1 MVIRRS
7 SAREVSALLQDLESG
22 SGGARDAAVA
32 RLSVIGTRAVESLL
46 ALLKSTTAAE
56 ARAAAFAALEAIGD
70 PRAADAALE
79 SLEGNDGAVR
89 TAAAGVLR
97 RLLESVRGASV
108 LDRLAAIA
116 VDTTRSDGARLA
128 ALESLRHVPGPALD
142 LISARLRDDPS
153 LAVRAMVARGGGPA
167 VRPPLEA
174 LEQAA
179 AGHLPD
185 QADPLRQWLAAAGAD
200 APLPTLH
207 SVVQR
212 VREREQQARD
222 PVRRSEWMT
231 ARAIAHQVL
240 AARGS
245 TVALYDLRETIESG
259 EQAPVEMLAALAAIG
274 DKTCLEP
281 IAAAYTRLSAQPA
294 HQSLRQAAPTTD
306 WWREHLAV
314 AFRTIAA
321 REKLN
326 ERHAVTRRLR
336 ARWPQAADTLIGPPR

>member
-22 SGGARDAAVA
+22 TGGARDAAVA
-32 RLSVIGTRAVESLL
+32 RLSVIGTRAVEGLL
-46 ALLKSTTAAE
+46 ALLTSSTVTE
-56 ARAAAFAALEAIGD
+56 VRAGTLAALEAIGD
-70 PRAADAALE
+70 PRAADAALDC
-79 SLEGNDGAVR
+79 LEGDDGDVR
-89 TAAAGVLR
+89 AAAAAVLR
-97 RLLESVRGASV
+97 RLLESPRGASV

-116 VDTTRSDGARLA
+116 VDTTRPDGARLA

-153 LAVRAMVARGGGPA
+153 LAVRATVARGGGPA

-179 AGHLPD
+179 AGQLPEHP
-185 QADPLRQWLAAAGAD
+185 DPLRQWLAAAGAD

-207 SVVQR
+207 SIVQR
-212 VREREQQARD
+212 VRDRERESKD
-222 PVRRSEWMT
+222 PVRRAEWMT
-231 ARAIAHQVL
+231 ARAVAHQVL

-259 EQAPVEMLAALAAIG
+259 EQAPVEMLAAIAAIG
-274 DKTCLEP
+274 DRTCLEP
-281 IAAAYTRLSAQPA
+281 IAAVYARLIAPA
-294 HQSLRQAAPTTD
+294 ERRPARQAAANAD
-306 WWREHLAV
+306 WWRQHLAV
-314 AFRTIAA
+314 AFREIVA

-326 ERHAVTRRLR
+326 ERSALTKRLR
-336 ARWPQAADTLIGPPR
+336 TRWPQVADALLGPPR

>member
-7 SAREVSALLQDLESG
+7 SSREVSALLQDLESG
-22 SGGARDAAVA
+22 TDAARDGAVA
-32 RLSVIGTRAVESLL
+32 RLSVIGTRAVEGLL
-46 ALLKSTTAAE
+46 ALLKSSTATAV
-56 ARAAAFAALEAIGD
+56 RTGTLAALEAIGD
-70 PRAADAALE
+70 PRAADAALGC
-79 SLEGNDGAVR
+79 LEGDDPAVR
-89 TAAAGVLR
+89 AAAAGVLH
-97 RLLESVRGASV
+97 RLLESPRGASV

-116 VDTTRSDGARLA
+116 VDTTRPDPTRLA

-153 LAVRAMVARGGGPA
+153 LAVRATVARGGGPA

-179 AGHLPD
+179 AGGLPEHP
-185 QADPLRQWLAAAGAD
+185 DPLRQWLAAAGGD

-212 VREREQQARD
+212 VRDRERKTND
-222 PVRRSEWMT
+222 PVRRAEWMT
-231 ARAIAHQVL
+231 ARAIVHQVL

-259 EQAPVEMLAALAAIG
+259 EQAPVEMLAALEAIG
-274 DKTCLEP
+274 DRTCLEP
-281 IAAAYTRLSAQPA
+281 IAAAYARLIGRPAGRASAREA
-294 HQSLRQAAPTTD
+294 ENAG
-306 WWREHLAV
+306 WWRDHLAE

-326 ERHAVTRRLR
+326 ERHAATKRLR
-336 ARWPQAADTLIGPPR
+336 ARWPQAADALLGPAR

>member
-1 MVIRRS
+1 VVITRS

-22 SGGARDAAVA
+22 SGGARDAAIA
-32 RLSVIGTRAVESLL
+32 RLSVIGTRAVEGLL
-46 ALLKSTTAAE
+46 ALLKSSDAPAV
-56 ARAAAFAALEAIGD
+56 RAGTLAALEAIGD
-70 PRAADAALE
+70 PRATDAALAC
-79 SLEGNDGAVR
+79 LEEDDGAVR
-89 TAAAGVLR
+89 GAAAAVLR
-97 RLLESVRGASV
+97 RLLESPRGASV

-116 VDTTRSDGARLA
+116 VDTAHGDGARLA
-128 ALESLRHVPGPALD
+128 ALESLRYVPGPALD

-153 LAVRAMVARGGGPA
+153 LAVRATVARGGGPA

-179 AGHLPD
+179 AGHLPEHP
-185 QADPLRQWLAAAGAD
+185 DPLRQWLAAAGAD

-212 VREREQQARD
+212 VRDRERQTGD
-222 PVRRSEWMT
+222 SVRRAEWMT

-259 EQAPVEMLAALAAIG
+259 EQAPVEMLAALDAIG
-274 DKTCLEP
+274 DRTCLEP
-281 IAAAYTRLSAQPA
+281 IAAAYARLVEPA
-294 HQSLRQAAPTTD
+294 EPAPARQAAANTA
-306 WWREHLAV
+306 WWREHLAT
-314 AFRTIAA
+314 AFRSIAA

-326 ERHAVTRRLR
+326 ERSPVTKRLR
-336 ARWPQAADTLIGPPR
+336 ARWPQAADALLGPER